1 MDYIME
7 AELLNYETQIN
18 MLKEAAYNSY
28 VDESLLT
35 EEFSIKKA
43 WDAFVKWIKE
53 KVGPVIKAMFNWCKK
68 TINFEK
74 KKDKEAKEDVDFI
87 LKYQNQ
93 MRNAYAGNFIG
104 KKKNN
109 IL

>member
-74 KKDKEAKEDVDFI
+74 KKI
-87 LKYQNQ
+87 
-93 MRNAYAGNFIG
+93 
-104 KKKNN
+104 KKQKKM
-109 IL
+109 

>member
-35 EEFSIKKA
+35 EEFSIKKR
-43 WDAFVKWIKE
+43 
-53 KVGPVIKAMFNWCKK
+53 GM
-68 TINFEK
+68 
-74 KKDKEAKEDVDFI
+74 
-87 LKYQNQ
+87 L
-93 MRNAYAGNFIG
+93 
-104 KKKNN
+104 
-109 IL
+109 L